1 MSAAGWQETQAEMVK
16 GKAQVRNTL
25 LATLLVL
32 VLGPVLGGDVT
43 TQHSHSHS
51 HSHIHSS
58 GQSLP
63 VKVTAQSQHIHST

>member
-32 VLGPVLGGDVT
+32 VLGPVLGGDVI
-43 TQHSHSHS
+43 TQHSHS